1 MLVKPICLLIVDDS
15 KGDAGLLLEAL
26 RTGGYEPE
34 YELVDNEPAMRAA
47 LENQDWDLITSDHS
61 MPAFSAPAALAV
73 TLELRP
79 DLPLIIVSGEIDLN
93 LAVSLIKAGAQDYVQ
108 KGELVRL
115 VPAIDRVLREANLH
129 KGQLRTTRALYKS
142 ESRYRR
148 LFETAQDGILIL
160 DAETA
165 EIHDVNPFLTNLLGY
180 SREQFLGKKLWEL
193 GPFKDSGAS
202 KSGFSE
208 LKDTGYIRY
217 ENLPLET
224 SDGRAI
230 NVEFVSNVYLVDDQ
244 KVIQCNVR
252 DISDRVVAEKKIL
265 ALNAE
270 LERRVQER
278 TTQLNAL
285 NQELD
290 TFNYSVSHDLGA
302 PLRRIQGFAGIL
314 LESYAGKVDAKCLDL
329 FQSIAASATQMKILI
344 DALFRLARLSRD
356 QLRPQPTN
364 LSELVHS
371 ILAQLQQ
378 SDSNRKV
385 EFVVAEHIMADGDP
399 ALLCVLLENLLNNA
413 WKFTSKRPITRI
425 EFGSMRQAD
434 GTVANFVRDNG
445 AGFNMKYADKLFGPF
460 QRFHK
465 PEDFPG
471 TGIGLA
477 SVQRIVQRHR
487 GQIWA
492 QSTVGEGSTFYFSL
506 DGVAGADH
514 PVTAPDLRVVV

>member
-1 MLVKPICLLIVDDS
+1 MIKPLRLLIVDDS
-15 KGDAGLLLEAL
+15 RGDASLLLDAL
-26 RTGGYEPE
+26 RSGGYEPE

-47 LENQDWDLITSDHS
+47 LGHQDWDLITSDHR
-61 MPAFSAPAALAV
+61 MPTFSAPAALAV

-108 KGELVRL
+108 KAELVRL
-115 VPAIDRVLREANLH
+115 VPAIDRVLREANFR
-129 KGQLRTTRALYKS
+129 KGQLRITRALYKS

-165 EIHDVNPFLTNLLGY
+165 EIHDVNPFLTDLLGY
-180 SREQFLGKKLWEL
+180 SRDEFLGKKLWEI

-208 LKDTGYIRY
+208 LKNTGYIRY

-230 NVEFVSNVYLVDDQ
+230 HVEFVSNVYLVDDE

-252 DISDRVVAEKKIL
+252 DISDRVVAEEKIL

-270 LERRVQER
+270 LEQRAQER
-278 TTQLNAL
+278 TTQLNSL

-302 PLRRIQGFAGIL
+302 PLRRIQSFVGTL
-314 LESYAGKVDAKCLDL
+314 QESYADKVDARCLDL
-329 FQSIAASATQMKILI
+329 FHSIATSASQMKVLI

-356 QLRPQPTN
+356 QLRPQPTD

-371 ILAQLQQ
+371 ILAGLQQ
-378 SDSNRKV
+378 SDPNRRV
-385 EFVVAEHIMADGDP
+385 ELLVAEHIMANGDL
-399 ALLCVLLENLLNNA
+399 ALLRVLLENLLSNA
-413 WKFTSKRPITRI
+413 WKFTCKQPITRI

-434 GTVANFVRDNG
+434 GTIANFVRDNG

-465 PEDFPG
+465 HEDFPG

-477 SVQRIVQRHR
+477 SVQRIVQRHG

-492 QSTVGEGSTFYFSL
+492 ESIVGEGSTFSFSL
-506 DGVAGADH
+506 NGVAGTDSHA
-514 PVTAPDLRVVV
+514 ASPDLHAVI